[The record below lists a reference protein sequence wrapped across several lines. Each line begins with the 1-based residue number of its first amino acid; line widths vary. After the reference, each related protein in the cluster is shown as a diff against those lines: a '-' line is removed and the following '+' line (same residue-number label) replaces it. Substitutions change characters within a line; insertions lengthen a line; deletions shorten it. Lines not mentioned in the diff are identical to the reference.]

1 VNKMTIK
8 SYKFLLPI
16 LLSILFFSSCEKET
30 YVDYYIE
37 NQSSS
42 VITVG
47 GSDIIHST
55 DIARTINPNE
65 KKNIVTWSK
74 RGIQTDLF
82 EPTAIFGNDLAIANA
97 SGDTILKDYKILAN
111 WTSDVDDNRNVAE
124 HKYVLVV
131 SDFDF

>member
-1 VNKMTIK
+1 MTIK
-8 SYKFLLPI
+8 SKKFIFSI

-42 VITVG
+42 VINVG

-55 DIARTINPNE
+55 EIARTINPNE
-65 KKNIVTWSK
+65 DRNIATWSK

-82 EPTAIFGNDLAIANA
+82 EPTAIFGNSLVITSA
-97 SGDTILKDYKILAN
+97 SGDTILKDYKILEN

-124 HKYVLVV
+124 HKYFFVV
-131 SDFDF
+131 KDSDF

>member
-1 VNKMTIK
+1 MTIK
-8 SYKFLLPI
+8 SKKFIFSI

-37 NQSSS
+37 NQSSG

-55 DIARTINPNE
+55 EIARTINPNE
-65 KKNIVTWSK
+65 NMNIATWSK

-82 EPTAIFGNDLAIANA
+82 EPTVIFGNSLVITSA
-97 SGDTILKDYKILAN
+97 SGDTILKDYKILEN

-124 HKYVLVV
+124 HKYYFVV
-131 SDFDF
+131 KDFDF

>member
-1 VNKMTIK
+1 MTIK
-8 SYKFLLPI
+8 SNKFLLPI

-42 VITVG
+42 VIIVG

-65 KKNIVTWSK
+65 NRNIATWSK

-82 EPTAIFGNDLAIANA
+82 EPTAIFGNGLVITNA
-97 SGDTILKDYKILAN
+97 LEDTILKDYKILAN

-131 SDFDF
+131 SDSDF

>member
-1 VNKMTIK
+1 MTIK
-8 SYKFLLPI
+8 SKKFIFSI

-55 DIARTINPNE
+55 EIARTINPNE
-65 KKNIVTWSK
+65 DRNIATWSK

-82 EPTAIFGNDLAIANA
+82 EPTAIFGNSLVITSA
-97 SGDTILKDYKILAN
+97 SGDTILKDYKILEN

-124 HKYVLVV
+124 HKYFFVV
-131 SDFDF
+131 KDSDF

>member
-1 VNKMTIK
+1 MTIK
-8 SYKFLLPI
+8 SKKFIFSI

-42 VITVG
+42 VITVS

-55 DIARTINPNE
+55 EIARTINPNE
-65 KKNIVTWSK
+65 NRNIATWSK
-74 RGIQTDLF
+74 RGMQTDLF
-82 EPTAIFGNDLAIANA
+82 EPTAIFGNSLVITIA
-97 SGDTILKDYKILAN
+97 SGDTILKDYKILEN

-124 HKYVLVV
+124 HKYFFVV
-131 SDFDF
+131 KDSDF